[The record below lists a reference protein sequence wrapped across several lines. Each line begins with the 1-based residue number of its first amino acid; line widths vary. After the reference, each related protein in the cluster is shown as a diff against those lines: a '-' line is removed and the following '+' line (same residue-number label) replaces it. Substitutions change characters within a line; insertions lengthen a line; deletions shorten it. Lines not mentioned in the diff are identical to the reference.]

1 MFKHLLKISQTDFL
15 EENQSRFNCTLILH
29 AVHETVHFSDTQVF
43 AAILQRLQLVYSL
56 HTRSMVEIKYLYFV
70 KLGRILM

>member
-1 MFKHLLKISQTDFL
+1 MLFMKLFTSP
-15 EENQSRFNCTLILH
+15 
-29 AVHETVHFSDTQVF
+29 TQVF
-43 AAILQRLQLVYSL
+43 AAILQRLQLVHSL